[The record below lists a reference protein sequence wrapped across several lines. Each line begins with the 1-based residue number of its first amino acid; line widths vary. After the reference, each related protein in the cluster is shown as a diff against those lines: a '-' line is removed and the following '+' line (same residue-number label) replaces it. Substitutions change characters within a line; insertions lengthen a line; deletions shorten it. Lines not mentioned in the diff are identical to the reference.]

1 MTNVDDA
8 IRKALRAENEDLL
21 KDLAEPGI
29 FSRMLIAMRQGPRW
43 TTVYVMA
50 MSVALTI
57 AAIWFAV
64 RFFGATET
72 REMIAWSTGFLA
84 ALLMVAMLKLWF
96 WLQMEKYVILREMKR
111 LELQVARLAEREG
124 GGKMAG
130 K

>member
-50 MSVALTI
+50 MSGALTV

-64 RFFGATET
+64 RFFSATEI
-72 REMIAWSTGFLA
+72 REMIAWATGFLA